1 MLKSFV
7 LALVTLV
14 ALAVPASA
22 AEVIRSFASAVTVNV
37 DGSVDVTETITV
49 VAEGQEIRRGIYRDI
64 PTELV
69 GDDGKRLRS
78 NLNVREVLRQ
88 GASEPYSV
96 ENIGGGFKRIRI
108 GDADVF
114 LTRGEHTYTIRYT
127 MDRMA
132 RRFADHDEIYW
143 NATGNYW
150 NFPIERAVAAVTLP
164 EGAVISDLSGYTGVP
179 GSDEQAVTITRE
191 ADNRALFRATRLLR
205 PGEGMTVVASFQKGV
220 LATPDETEQA
230 LYWLSDNRDTLMPG
244 LAALLVLLYYFFAWN
259 AVGRDPK
266 KGTIVPLF
274 HAPKGYSP
282 ALVHYIHNMGWKMSG
297 WTAFTAAI
305 FSLGAKGL
313 IRVANTNKV
322 LTVSYAGDPDETL
335 PPGEQVLFNYFKGQ
349 RQVTVNTKNGPT
361 LHKKRSEF
369 ISVLE
374 RENRQAYFKNNTGY
388 VVIGFLL
395 SAAAL
400 IALVA
405 ADVLDPV
412 FLVLSLVGG
421 VAIGLFSS
429 LLGRFWTTSIFGK
442 VILLIWI
449 ALAGGNLFA
458 SASGFLDGLDINA
471 ALVGGLT
478 IVVINVVF
486 AILMRAPTVQGRR
499 LMDQI
504 AGFRMY
510 LETAE
515 KNRLNMTGEPPMT
528 VERFERILPY
538 AIALGVEKPWSEH
551 FEGELSRNAVEGVSG
566 GSYHPA
572 FYTGGNWSNGG
583 FSNSVAAVATG
594 MSAAMIAAQP
604 ASSSSSGSSGGGFS
618 GGGGGGGGG
627 GGW

>member
-1 MLKSFV
+1 MLKSFLV
-7 LALVTLV
+7 ALVTLV
-14 ALAVPASA
+14 ALALPASA

-49 VAEGQEIRRGIYRDI
+49 MAEGNEIRRGIYRDI

-69 GDDGKRLRS
+69 AEDGTRLRS
-78 NLNVREVLRQ
+78 NLKVREVLRA
-88 GASEPYSV
+88 GRAEPYSV
-96 ENIGGGFKRIRI
+96 ESIGSGFRRIRI

-114 LTRGEHTYTIRYT
+114 LPRGEHTYTISYS

-150 NFPIERAVAAVTLP
+150 NFPIERAVASVTLP
-164 EGAVISDLSGYTGVP
+164 DGAVISDLSGYTGAT

-191 ADNRALFRATRLLR
+191 ADNRALFRATRVLA
-205 PGEGMTVVASFQKGV
+205 PGEGMTVAASFQKGV
-220 LATPDETEQA
+220 LTTPNQTDRA
-230 LYWLSDNRDTLMPG
+230 LYWLSDNRDALMPG
-244 LAALLVLLYYFFAWN
+244 VAALLVLLYYLFAWN

-282 ALVHYIHNMGWKMSG
+282 ALVHYIHNMGWKKSG

-305 FSLGAKGL
+305 FNLGAKGL
-313 IRVANTNKV
+313 IRVANRSKV
-322 LTVSYAGDPDETL
+322 LTVSYEGDPEDTL

-369 ISVLE
+369 TNVLE
-374 RENRQAYFKNNTGY
+374 SENRQAYFKNNTGY
-388 VVIGFLL
+388 VVMGFVL

-400 IALVA
+400 ISLVV

-458 SASGFLDGLDINA
+458 GASGFLDGLDINA
-471 ALVGGLT
+471 ALIGALT

-486 AILMRAPTVQGRR
+486 AILMRAPTVQGRQ

-504 AGFRMY
+504 EGFRMY

-515 KNRLNMTGEPPMT
+515 KNRLNMTNEPPMT

-551 FEGELSRNAVEGVSG
+551 FEGELSRNAVEGVSA

-572 FYTGGNWSNGG
+572 FYTGQNWSNGG

-594 MSAAMIAAQP
+594 MSAAMIASQP